1 MSEQDETEQATS
13 GRPAGDWETIGPYQV
28 LGSIGKGGMGE
39 VLLARD
45 PRLGRKVAIKRIRAE
60 GGAES
65 RRRFQ
70 REARLAASL
79 SHPSIVPV
87 YDLVVLGEHEHLVM
101 ELVEGP
107 SLAQWLEGDHGLAAK
122 LQIAEQIAAGLAY
135 AHRHGIVH
143 RDLKTENVLLSAD
156 DQAKIADFG
165 IARRNVA
172 PLAGAAGGGLE
183 TSTEL
188 HTREGALLG
197 TYRSMSPEQARGE
210 PADQRSDLFSFGV
223 LLYEMFSGESPFRDA
238 SPLETL
244 FRLTSKPHRP
254 IRELAPE
261 LPPGLERLI
270 DQLLEKDPELR
281 PRSALEALQQ
291 IRTLQG
297 QLEEGLAQTL
307 DGGTPA
313 PLPAIP
319 ERVRSSPRAAWVA
332 LPAALV
338 LLGGLGVWWWWPAPA
353 GDPIYA
359 AVLAPR
365 FEGTA
370 VEDGAADQQ
379 LGFSVRSG
387 VLHRLSQLPG
397 ISPKSFAEV
406 DQVQVGRGK
415 APTFRQIA
423 EAAGA
428 DELVIPTIFCA
439 ATDCS
444 LRLDR
449 WQLAGER
456 TLGGERRD
464 LPAEGL
470 DLAARVAQH
479 ATSQLYP
486 EHPLPKPDEEG
497 AFSLPAYTRLMEIRG
512 DLLNTRDSRQLDAWL
527 AELRQLRQDNPGF
540 HDLADTEVEIEW
552 RRFSEL
558 RDEASRQRAWRLM
571 RATLEAA
578 PEDLDLLLRAAW
590 LAKLDERPQEAEE
603 FFARAEKAAPGDLR
617 VTDHRA
623 FLLERSGQ
631 LDQALALR
639 RQALERRPSWRR
651 SMNLVFVL
659 YRMSRWQEIV
669 EVLDDLLAKAP
680 DFGSA
685 LAWRAQAEL
694 VAGDPGRAA
703 ARFRDLLARA
713 ENRNDRAN
721 LATAYLLQGD
731 GNGAARE
738 SEKLLEGSPE
748 NPLDLFTLADAR
760 SLQGRQAEA
769 AELYRRVADSLA
781 SQQDSQSLRI
791 RAQVH
796 ARLGEKET
804 ALELLRQAMTA
815 GPGYD
820 GEMAFVA
827 AIVYS
832 LVGDR
837 ESAKTNIRNAVE
849 MGWGNWLRLAPFA
862 VWREDKE
869 IAPLLAAGTKGL
881 ATVKEEPFRKP

>member
-1 MSEQDETEQATS
+1 MSEQDETEPAPA
-13 GRPAGDWETIGPYQV
+13 RPAGDSETIGPYQV

-65 RRRFQ
+65 RLRFQ

-79 SHPSIVPV
+79 SHPAIVPV

-107 SLAQWLEGDHGLAAK
+107 SLAQWLEENHGLDAK

-172 PLAGAAGGGLE
+172 PLASTLDGSPE
-183 TSTEL
+183 TATEL
-188 HTREGALLG
+188 HTKEGALLG

-261 LPPGLERLI
+261 LPAGLERLI

-281 PRSALEALQQ
+281 PRSAQEALQQ
-291 IRTLQG
+291 LKTLQV

-307 DGGTPA
+307 DSGTKA

-319 ERVRSSPRAAWVA
+319 ARSPNSPRAAWLRPWAA

-338 LLGGLGVWWWWPAPA
+338 LLGGLGVWWWRPAPA

-370 VEDGAADQQ
+370 AQDGGADQQ

-387 VLHRLSQLPG
+387 VLHRLSRLPG
-397 ISPKSFAEV
+397 ISPKTFGEV
-406 DQVQVGRGK
+406 DQVQAGQGK

-428 DELVIPTIFCA
+428 DELVVPTIFCA
-439 ATDCS
+439 GPDCS
-444 LRLDR
+444 LRVDR
-449 WQLAGER
+449 WQLQGER
-456 TLGGERRD
+456 TLGGDRRD

-470 DLAARVAQH
+470 DLAAQVAQH

-486 EHPLPKPDEEG
+486 DHPLPASEEDDS
-497 AFSLPAYTRLMEIRG
+497 FSLPAYNRLMEIRAA
-512 DLLNTRDSRQLDAWL
+512 LAKTRDSSKLDGWL
-527 AELRQLRQDNPGF
+527 DELRDLRQNHPGF
-540 HDLADTEVEIEW
+540 HDLVDTEVEIEW

-558 RDEASRQRAWRLM
+558 RDESSRA
-571 RATLEAA
+571 
-578 PEDLDLLLRAAW
+578 
-590 LAKLDERPQEAEE
+590 
-603 FFARAEKAAPGDLR
+603 
-617 VTDHRA
+617 
-623 FLLERSGQ
+623 
-631 LDQALALR
+631 
-639 RQALERRPSWRR
+639 RQASDAVRPGGDPRRSQPAAAGGLAGQARRAPAGGRRLSRPRREGGARRP
-651 SMNLVFVL
+651 
-659 YRMSRWQEIV
+659 
-669 EVLDDLLAKAP
+669 
-680 DFGSA
+680 
-685 LAWRAQAEL
+685 
-694 VAGDPGRAA
+694 AGDRLPGAA
-703 ARFRDLLARA
+703 ARTQRPARPGPGAAPSGPGAPAFLAALYEPRMGALSNEPLAGDRRGARRPAGQGPRFRRRL
-713 ENRNDRAN
+713 
-721 LATAYLLQGD
+721 
-731 GNGAARE
+731 GAARPGGAGGRR
-738 SEKLLEGSPE
+738 SRPGGSAFPG
-748 NPLDLFTLADAR
+748 PVGA
-760 SLQGRQAEA
+760 GR
-769 AELYRRVADSLA
+769 
-781 SQQDSQSLRI
+781 
-791 RAQVH
+791 
-796 ARLGEKET
+796 
-804 ALELLRQAMTA
+804 
-815 GPGYD
+815 
-820 GEMAFVA
+820 
-827 AIVYS
+827 
-832 LVGDR
+832 
-837 ESAKTNIRNAVE
+837 
-849 MGWGNWLRLAPFA
+849 
-862 VWREDKE
+862 
-869 IAPLLAAGTKGL
+869 
-881 ATVKEEPFRKP
+881 